1 MSEKQD
7 RRSQRTRHLLSEA
20 LVELI
25 REKGYNSITVSDI
38 IGRANVGRSTF
49 YAHYRDKDDLLIG
62 ELDRVIDVLDQHI
75 PHESREENS
84 FFPSLGLLR
93 HVGEE
98 YELYKALVW
107 SSGVDLLF
115 KHVQKSLSQRIEQSL
130 QGSGKEFDVPIV
142 VLANFVAGSFLT
154 LLKWWLDNKMIYSP
168 EQMDEIFQKL
178 TLPGIEGASDPTRP
192 SGTLPKSADKKSL
205 QSKT

>member
-1 MSEKQD
+1 MSDKQD

-38 IGRANVGRSTF
+38 IDRANVGRSTF
-49 YAHYRDKDDLLIG
+49 YAHYRDKDDLLAG
-62 ELDRVIDVLDQHI
+62 ELDRVIDVLDRHI
-75 PHESREENS
+75 PHESRETNL

-115 KHVQKSLSQRIEQSL
+115 KHVQKSLSQRIEQSI

-154 LLKWWLDNKMIYSP
+154 LLQWWLDNKMIYSP

-178 TLPGIEGASDPTRP
+178 TLPAIKGASI
-192 SGTLPKSADKKSL
+192 K
-205 QSKT
+205 